1 MIDIRR
7 ILCPTDFSEAS
18 RHALDHAAALARWYE
33 ASVHLLYVHPIVVV
47 PTYGPGVP
55 LLPGALLSPQDRQAV
70 EQNLLDWVQ
79 QEIGTGIQVE
89 CEVREGE
96 TANEIVQTVSERA
109 ADLVVLGTHGRA
121 GLERFA
127 MGSVAEKVLRKATCP
142 VMTVPPRVG
151 DVVPVP
157 SSLFRRVLCAIDF
170 SDSSM
175 RALEYAVSLAQE
187 AGGQLTLM
195 HVVELL
201 PEDVGLESSWA
212 TQRTVA
218 DYVAAARTAGQARLE
233 AAVPDAAR
241 QYCEVETVLGSGKP
255 YREILREAAARQS
268 DLLVLGVHGRN
279 PLDLLVFGSTAQQ
292 VVRRADC
299 PVLTVRTN
307 ER

>member
-33 ASVHLLYVHPIVVV
+33 ASVHVLYVHPIVVV

-79 QEIGTGIQVE
+79 QEIGTGIHVE
-89 CEVREGE
+89 CDVREGE

-218 DYVAAARTAGQARLE
+218 DYVAAARTSGQARLE

-279 PLDLLVFGSTAQQ
+279 PFDLLVFGSTAQQ